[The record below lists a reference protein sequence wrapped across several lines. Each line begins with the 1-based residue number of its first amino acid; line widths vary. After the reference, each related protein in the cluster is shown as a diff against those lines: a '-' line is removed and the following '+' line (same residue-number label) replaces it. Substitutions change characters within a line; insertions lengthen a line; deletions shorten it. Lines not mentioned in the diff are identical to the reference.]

1 MLKKHI
7 LSKYGSKYNIQKMEM
22 FSVNDDGR
30 TTLETRTVEI
40 SDTDEK
46 IVSRTKQAKK
56 KEDSDVYM
64 VLGSTELT
72 KSIELSD
79 SDERV
84 ERENNFS
91 NTRAITAL
99 TETIEVSDPDE
110 YVCNAST
117 QTTFTV
123 ETSDPDEFY
132 S

>member
-7 LSKYGSKYNIQKMEM
+7 LSKYSSKYNIQKMEM

-30 TTLETRTVEI
+30 TTYETRTVEI

-56 KEDSDVYM
+56 KKDSDVYM

-72 KSIELSD
+72 KNVDLSD

>member
-1 MLKKHI
+1 
-7 LSKYGSKYNIQKMEM
+7 
-22 FSVNDDGR
+22 
-30 TTLETRTVEI
+30 
-40 SDTDEK
+40 
-46 IVSRTKQAKK
+46 
-56 KEDSDVYM
+56 M